1 MKYILAGNPAD
12 VQNVLQEN
20 RIRVERGMITLTPL
34 TDTVTKEDYE
44 ALAAHAK
51 DLEEELE
58 SLKAADT
65 KDAPVADEKAAPAA
79 DTKEAPVPDEKE
91 EAVADSKKTK
101 KGK

>member
-34 TDTVTKEDYE
+34 TDEVIKEEYD
-44 ALAAHAK
+44 ALNAHAK
-51 DLEEELE
+51 ELE
-58 SLKAADT
+58 KELEDPKSSEKPADE
-65 KDAPVADEKAAPAA
+65 KDAPALDS
-79 DTKEAPVPDEKE
+79 KEAPVSDEK
-91 EAVADSKKTK
+91 APKVADSKKTK